1 MAPVALPR
9 SMTASA
15 VALQSSGRSSFK
27 RQTTAMQAARFISTS
42 RTALLST
49 GLSALRGAS
58 LAAPRKTQQGF
69 AVKPLA
75 RAKDP
80 DAIDADSKDPNMEP
94 PNLLWRVFAA
104 VMYVIPW
111 IDTLTLGREIFHTFP
126 QTILLYLLP
135 APFVSIY
142 YANNFMPLIVFF
154 LCFLAI
160 VKNTKLHHFV
170 RFNTMQAIML
180 DIGVM
185 LFNIL
190 RAYFP
195 AEIRWSIIM
204 VLFDKFSFLA
214 CMATILYGVF
224 FTLRGFYADIPFV
237 SEAVYIQVE
246 ASEYA

>member
-1 MAPVALPR
+1 MLKPV
-9 SMTASA
+9 TA
-15 VALQSSGRSSFK
+15 Q
-27 RQTTAMQAARFISTS
+27 
-42 RTALLST
+42 
-49 GLSALRGAS
+49 RGAS
-58 LAAPRKTQQGF
+58 PGLAGRSNRTSNRLSAGCLSVSKISRTGFVTPGVDNLKISRAVGRSRFQRKPAPP
-69 AVKPLA
+69 VSA

-80 DAIDADSKDPNMEP
+80 DAFSAEDNVNVEP
-94 PNLLWRVFAA
+94 PNVLWRVFAA
-104 VMYVIPW
+104 FMYVIPW

-126 QTILLYLLP
+126 QTIILYLLP
-135 APFVSIY
+135 SPFVNIY
-142 YANNFMPLIVFF
+142 YLNTFMPLIVFF

-195 AEIRWSIIM
+195 AEIRWSVLM
-204 VLFDKFSFLA
+204 VLFDKFSFVV
-214 CMATILYGVF
+214 CMATIMYGVF
-224 FTLRGFYADIPFV
+224 FTLRGYYADIPFV

-246 ASEYA
+246 ASEYYS

>member
-1 MAPVALPR
+1 MVAPKM
-9 SMTASA
+9 S
-15 VALQSSGRSSFK
+15 
-27 RQTTAMQAARFISTS
+27 
-42 RTALLST
+42 
-49 GLSALRGAS
+49 LSAS
-58 LAAPRKTQQGF
+58 PRKEMVAPGAGALRRAATLPSCRREKKVAQRQPTT
-69 AVKPLA
+69 VA

-80 DAIDADSKDPNMEP
+80 DAVDPEAKDPNREP
-94 PNLLWRVFAA
+94 PNLLWRVLAA
-104 VMYVIPW
+104 TMYVIPW
-111 IDTLTLGREIFHTFP
+111 IDALTLGREIFHTFP
-126 QTILLYLLP
+126 QTIILYLLP

-170 RFNTMQAIML
+170 RFNTMQAVML
-180 DIGVM
+180 DIVVM

-195 AEIRWSIIM
+195 AEIRWSVLM
-204 VLFDKFSFLA
+204 VLFDKFSFLC

-237 SEAVYIQVE
+237 SEAVYIQVD